1 MYKVYLSGPIS
12 GLTFDEADDWRNDF
26 QYCLTDNIKCL
37 DPLRCKEA
45 LRETGQVIDGNL
57 PPESVVFRDEFIGM
71 RDEWDTTRSDA
82 IVVNLLGAKIASI
95 GTILEIGMARNAR
108 VPILLIMEDDDNV
121 HEHCMIRAYAT
132 MRFNNVSDCLDAVNA
147 LFSV

>member
-12 GLTFDEADDWRNDF
+12 GLTFDEAEDWRKTFKACMN
-26 QYCLTDNIKCL
+26 DNITAL
-37 DPLRCKEA
+37 DPLRCKEF
-45 LRETGQVIDGNL
+45 LQETGQVIDGNL
-57 PPESVVFRDEFIGM
+57 PPHSVVFRDEFIGM

-82 IVVNLLGAKIASI
+82 IIVNLLGARTASV

-132 MRFNNVSDCLDAVNA
+132 MRFNNVNDCLDAVNA